1 MINSRRLIYY
11 KTLISFLPFLVPAT
25 LFSPIGCSPAL
36 HNQVISL
43 INTTQTGIDCFKLC
57 LVTEQCKSF
66 KFNNSMQRCEVLSS
80 TTELQS
86 GVELEEGFS
95 CYEPLSY
102 QRISP

>member
-102 QRISP
+102 PRISP